1 MIFAALIVSCAFP
14 ARFILEVYLTKY
26 IDSAKVMFL
35 LFAAQIF
42 YIVIKSIYVNLY
54 KAQKKQSIYFIK
66 LTAII
71 VVGFVFNV
79 ICYNLYKVKESFAVG
94 TLLSAVC
101 WYFLCLPD
109 FKWIKYNTKEKLYPF
124 IQPYQQDMNLFNSNV
139 LAAFEAAAITP
150 ELRDFRTQFEVNVQE
165 MGDGM
170 SAISDYVNGLTS
182 QWDNAL
188 SYERLLTKQSK
199 DGGYV
204 NSIVDKTKMLQGQSL
219 GEIKNQLK
227 TLKEQTL
234 GTDKHPYLSPD
245 VYAEYESV
253 LSVVEN
259 QLTDFSTKTADFQT
273 RIQKEI
279 EKKIA
284 ELQSDLLPDNV
295 NNAIESSFQIGKE
308 YSFSKMMEIAREGSF
323 RYSEEIP
330 PGYEDG
336 KEKTGLQKYGD
347 LFVWNQILDC
357 AKSKQKDFI
366 FVTNDVK
373 IDWYEEDKR
382 TPRFE
387 LLKEFREQ
395 ANKRIWL
402 LSMKNFI
409 YHVNLLL
416 DDQIHENVLQDI
428 DSVQDEKEND
438 KIRKE
443 LSADDIQKIF
453 NNLIVKPIYVIDKI
467 PKNESI
473 RLFDNP
479 DIYEAEDENG
489 RKFRIIT
496 TIVGGGNY
504 ARVLHGMT
512 NAFELKKLYETG
524 NEHYW
529 YYNFIIAKNEALVEK
544 IMEHM
549 GKTKVRKLFAD
560 HSIQT
565 AVCYLNEDQN
575 INIAKANFDI

>member
-1 MIFAALIVSCAFP
+1 MV
-14 ARFILEVYLTKY
+14 
-26 IDSAKVMFL
+26 D
-35 LFAAQIF
+35 
-42 YIVIKSIYVNLY
+42 LY
-54 KAQKKQSIYFIK
+54 KKYYLDSETIK
-66 LTAII
+66 EILQNGI
-71 VVGFVFNV
+71 VVFDTSALLDLYYYSSETRNEIFNKAFNYLKGRLWIPAQV
-79 ICYNLYKVKESFAVG
+79 YFEYLKNKSKVS
-94 TLLSAVC
+94 
-101 WYFLCLPD
+101 
-109 FKWIKYNTKEKLYPF
+109 EKP
-124 IQPYQQDMNLFNSNV
+124 I
-139 LAAFEAAAITP
+139 
-150 ELRDFRTQFEVNVQE
+150 
-165 MGDGM
+165 
-170 SAISDYVNGLTS
+170 
-182 QWDNAL
+182 L

-204 NSIVDKTKMLQGQSL
+204 NSIVDKTKMLQGQSF

-279 EKKIA
+279 EKKIT

>member
-1 MIFAALIVSCAFP
+1 MFP
-14 ARFILEVYLTKY
+14 
-26 IDSAKVMFL
+26 
-35 LFAAQIF
+35 
-42 YIVIKSIYVNLY
+42 LY
-54 KAQKKQSIYFIK
+54 TVA
-66 LTAII
+66 
-71 VVGFVFNV
+71 
-79 ICYNLYKVKESFAVG
+79 
-94 TLLSAVC
+94 
-101 WYFLCLPD
+101 
-109 FKWIKYNTKEKLYPF
+109 
-124 IQPYQQDMNLFNSNV
+124 
-139 LAAFEAAAITP
+139 
-150 ELRDFRTQFEVNVQE
+150 
-165 MGDGM
+165 
-170 SAISDYVNGLTS
+170 
-182 QWDNAL
+182 
-188 SYERLLTKQSK
+188 SK

-259 QLTDFSTKTADFQT
+259 QLTDFSTKTAEFQT

-279 EKKIA
+279 EKKIT
-284 ELQSDLLPDNV
+284 ELQSNLLPDNV

-544 IMEHM
+544 VMEHM

>member
-1 MIFAALIVSCAFP
+1 MFPLYTVASKVS
-14 ARFILEVYLTKY
+14 
-26 IDSAKVMFL
+26 
-35 LFAAQIF
+35 
-42 YIVIKSIYVNLY
+42 
-54 KAQKKQSIYFIK
+54 
-66 LTAII
+66 
-71 VVGFVFNV
+71 
-79 ICYNLYKVKESFAVG
+79 
-94 TLLSAVC
+94 
-101 WYFLCLPD
+101 
-109 FKWIKYNTKEKLYPF
+109 EKP
-124 IQPYQQDMNLFNSNV
+124 I
-139 LAAFEAAAITP
+139 
-150 ELRDFRTQFEVNVQE
+150 
-165 MGDGM
+165 
-170 SAISDYVNGLTS
+170 
-182 QWDNAL
+182 L

-279 EKKIA
+279 EKKIT

-395 ANKRIWL
+395 ENKRIWL

-504 ARVLHGMT
+504 ARVLVYFSFSRISSALIPLANILLT
-512 NAFELKKLYETG
+512 TLSASAF
-524 NEHYW
+524 
-529 YYNFIIAKNEALVEK
+529 FASSAALASALAFLASSLAISFSTCLISALCGFSDSRIDLMSV
-544 IMEHM
+544 
-549 GKTKVRKLFAD
+549 FNS
-560 HSIQT
+560 SI
-565 AVCYLNEDQN
+565 
-575 INIAKANFDI
+575 

>member
-1 MIFAALIVSCAFP
+1 MRFLI
-14 ARFILEVYLTKY
+14 RH
-26 IDSAKVMFL
+26 
-35 LFAAQIF
+35 
-42 YIVIKSIYVNLY
+42 SI
-54 KAQKKQSIYFIK
+54 
-66 LTAII
+66 
-71 VVGFVFNV
+71 
-79 ICYNLYKVKESFAVG
+79 
-94 TLLSAVC
+94 
-101 WYFLCLPD
+101 
-109 FKWIKYNTKEKLYPF
+109 
-124 IQPYQQDMNLFNSNV
+124 
-139 LAAFEAAAITP
+139 
-150 ELRDFRTQFEVNVQE
+150 
-165 MGDGM
+165 
-170 SAISDYVNGLTS
+170 
-182 QWDNAL
+182 
-188 SYERLLTKQSK
+188 
-199 DGGYV
+199 
-204 NSIVDKTKMLQGQSL
+204 
-219 GEIKNQLK
+219 
-227 TLKEQTL
+227 
-234 GTDKHPYLSPD
+234 
-245 VYAEYESV
+245 
-253 LSVVEN
+253 
-259 QLTDFSTKTADFQT
+259 
-273 RIQKEI
+273 
-279 EKKIA
+279 
-284 ELQSDLLPDNV
+284 
-295 NNAIESSFQIGKE
+295 
-308 YSFSKMMEIAREGSF
+308 
-323 RYSEEIP
+323 
-330 PGYEDG
+330 
-336 KEKTGLQKYGD
+336 
-347 LFVWNQILDC
+347 ILDC